1 MNEIMNEQD
10 ETILKFDYPLLE
22 KGVIDSMA
30 FIKLVAFLE
39 KKFNLSLDD
48 LEVVQKNCETIQSIS
63 NFVKN

>member
-1 MNEIMNEQD
+1 MNEQD